1 MTEPPTV
8 ALGEGLAEA
17 PEPDDEKPTD
27 LPRRR
32 ILIAVGART
41 IEVEGPDELDAMVY
55 TAERMWAHALA
66 ASEPKM
72 WAGGMGFAAEL
83 APSVAGLGMPEEED
97 RRPVAS

>member
-1 MTEPPTV
+1 MTEPPTT
-8 ALGEGLAEA
+8 AAGEGLAEA
-17 PEPDDEKPTD
+17 PEPDDAKPAD

-32 ILIAVGART
+32 ILICVGART
-41 IEVEGPDELDAMVY
+41 IEVEGPDELDAIVY
-55 TAERMWAHALA
+55 TAERMWAHALQ

-83 APSVAGLGMPEEED
+83 APPPGQAMPDEED

>member
-1 MTEPPTV
+1 MTEPPTP
-8 ALGEGLAEA
+8 ALGEGLADPSA
-17 PEPDDEKPTD
+17 DDGKPGEP
-27 LPRRR
+27 PRRR

-41 IEVEGPDELDAMVY
+41 IEVEGPDELDAIVY

-83 APSVAGLGMPEEED
+83 APPTEQGMPDEED
-97 RRPVAS
+97 QRRPVAS